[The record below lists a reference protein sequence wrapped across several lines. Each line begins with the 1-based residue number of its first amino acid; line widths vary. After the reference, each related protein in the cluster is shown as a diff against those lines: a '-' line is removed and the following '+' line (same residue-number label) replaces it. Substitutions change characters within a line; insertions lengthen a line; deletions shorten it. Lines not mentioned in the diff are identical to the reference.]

1 MKSIFPINEIID
13 DEIKRIEDIQ
23 NNGMRIIGISTGFKK
38 IDDLTSGLQRS
49 NLIVIAA
56 RPSMGKLDFALAI
69 ARNAALERVPVAIIS
84 LVTSKAFF
92 IRKLLCMEA
101 KMKIEQIN
109 NGVLSEVDW
118 SILSKS
124 AQKLSDL
131 PIFTSDTEGWTVA
144 AIREQVKKIKADHD
158 VGLIII
164 DQLQQMHSE
173 GLHITREQ
181 EIADICRS
189 LKELAVEF
197 NLSVIVL
204 SEVSLR
210 PEFRKN
216 HHPRLSD
223 IAEGDA
229 ASYAD
234 VVFFVYRDYCYHRSE
249 DNPEKDIT
257 DIIVG
262 KNKNGS
268 TGHVKLFY
276 DAEYHS
282 FENFGDSFDLT
293 VV

>member
-13 DEIKRIEDIQ
+13 DEIKRLEDIR
-23 NNGMRIIGISTGFKK
+23 NNGRRITGIPTGFNK
-38 IDDLTSGLQRS
+38 IDDLTSGLQRT

-56 RPSMGKLDFALAI
+56 RPSMGKMDFALTI

-109 NGVLSEVDW
+109 NGSFSEGDW

-124 AQKLSDL
+124 AKKLSDL
-131 PIFTSDTEGWTVA
+131 PIFTSDTVGCTVA
-144 AIREQVKKIKADHD
+144 AIREQVKKIKADHN

-164 DQLQQMHSE
+164 DHLQQMRSD
-173 GLHITREQ
+173 GLHIKRDQ

-197 NLSVIVL
+197 NLAVIVL
-204 SEVSLR
+204 SQVSLK
-210 PEFRKN
+210 PELRSS
-216 HHPRLSD
+216 HRPRLSD

-234 VVFFVYRDYCYHRSE
+234 VVFFVYRDYLYNRSE

-257 DIIVG
+257 EIIVE

-282 FENFGDSFDLT
+282 FENFGDKFELSAG
-293 VV
+293 